1 MNQPAPAPSPP
12 ALPVSLAANPKL
24 SSWLKFSSNGQ
35 VTISPGKVEIG
46 QGIVTALAQIA
57 ADELDIDLSRVQMIR
72 ASTATSPNE
81 GVTSGSLSIQ
91 QSGRALRHA
100 CAEVRRIFLQ
110 QAAERLGVDID
121 ALDIED
127 GTISGP
133 GNVRTSYWEL
143 AEEVSL
149 DRDATPG
156 VTPKIASRRALA
168 GNSIQRI
175 DIPDKVLG
183 RPRFIHDQA
192 LAGMLH
198 GRVLRPENARA
209 KLIELKED
217 GARAVAGLVAIV
229 RDGSFAG
236 VVSET
241 EHGAE
246 AALNALRKG
255 ASWSDGEPLPDE
267 NDLASFLKAQPS
279 ESTIIDKKTA
289 ASPGTAARTIRR
301 QYTRPYIAHASI
313 APSCAMAQWHGDRV
327 HVWTHSQG
335 VYLLRA
341 DLALVLKLPVENIT
355 VEHMEG
361 AGCYGH
367 NAADDVALDAVLLAK
382 AAGGRPVRVQWS
394 RQGEMSDAPFG
405 AAMAIE
411 IEADLDAQGEIIDW
425 RHSIWGNGHV
435 ARPGR
440 AAQPA
445 LLAGFELAN
454 PFPRMISTNPPQAN
468 GGGGDR
474 NSIPLYDF
482 PSWRIESH
490 RLTTMPIRTSAL
502 RTLGG
507 QGNVFAIESILDE
520 IAAERGEDPVAFR
533 LRHLRDERAK
543 DVIRAVAARAKWKP
557 EKQPGIGHGVGF
569 ARYKN
574 TGAYC
579 AAIAEIEGAEEI
591 SVRKLTLAVDVGEA
605 INPDGVINQIE
616 GGAIQATSWVLKERV
631 RFDRQRITST
641 SWTEY
646 PILRF
651 SEVPDVEVE
660 VIQRSGYR
668 PGRRRRGC
676 PWPGYGGHRQRRIR
690 RARRAGARSADHAR
704 QDHCR
709 DGIDLMSSLN
719 ILSGGAAQ
727 GLVGSLTPAFKAQ
740 TGFDIAGEFGA
751 VGVMADKLR
760 KGTPADIV
768 ILTAA
773 LVAKLAEEKLVV
785 ATSIADVGLVETA
798 LAVRTGDPLA
808 AVRDAADLREALLA
822 SDAIFVPDTK
832 ASTAGIHVA
841 NVLQQLGIADEVA
854 ARLRIFPN
862 GATAMRE
869 LAASEARRPI
879 GCTQSTEIIST
890 KGRNPVRFTAAG
902 LRTCDHVHGRH
913 HGRRRPPATSPGPD
927 RPVDRCRTT

>member
-1 MNQPAPAPSPP
+1 MNRPAPAPSQP
-12 ALPVSLAANPKL
+12 ALPASLAANPKL
-24 SSWLKFSSNGQ
+24 SSWLKFSSAGQ
-35 VTISPGKVEIG
+35 VTVSPGKVEIG

-57 ADELDIDLSRVQMIR
+57 ADELDVDLSRVQMVR
-72 ASTATSPNE
+72 ASTVASPNE

-121 ALDIED
+121 ALEIED

-143 AEEVSL
+143 ADEVSL

-156 VTPKIASRRALA
+156 ATPKIATRRALA
-168 GNSIQRI
+168 GHSVQRI
-175 DIPDKVLG
+175 DIPDKVFG

-192 LAGMLH
+192 SVGMLH

-209 KLIELKED
+209 KLSELSED

-246 AALNALRKG
+246 LALRALRKG
-255 ASWSDGEPLPDE
+255 AVWSDGEPLPDE

-279 ESTIIDKKTA
+279 ELTVIDERTA
-289 ASPGTAARTIRR
+289 TPAATAARTIRR

-313 APSCAMAQWHGDRV
+313 APSCAMAQWDGDRV

-341 DLALVLKLPVENIT
+341 DLALVLKMPAENIT
-355 VEHMEG
+355 VDHLEG

-367 NAADDVALDAVLLAK
+367 NAADDVALDAVLLAR

-440 AAQPA
+440 AALPA
-445 LLAGFELAN
+445 LLAGFELAE
-454 PFPRMISTNPPQAN
+454 PFPRMVSTNPPQAN
-468 GGGGDR
+468 GGGSDR
-474 NSIPLYDF
+474 NSVPLYDF

-520 IAAERGEDPVAFR
+520 IAAERGEDPVAYR
-533 LRHLRDERAK
+533 LRHLRDERAR
-543 DVIRAVAARAKWKP
+543 DVIRAVARRAQWKP
-557 EKQPGIGHGVGF
+557 EKQPGIGHGIGF
-569 ARYKN
+569 GRYKN

-591 SVRKLTLAVDVGEA
+591 TVRKLTLAVDVGEA

-631 RFDRQRITST
+631 RFDRERITST
-641 SWTEY
+641 GWTEY

-660 VIQRSGYR
+660 LIQRL
-668 PGRRRRGC
+668 
-676 PWPGYGGHRQRRIR
+676 
-690 RARRAGARSADHAR
+690 D
-704 QDHCR
+704 
-709 DGIDLMSSLN
+709 IDP
-719 ILSGGAAQ
+719 
-727 GLVGSLTPAFKAQ
+727 VG
-740 TGFDIAGEFGA
+740 AGEAAHGP
-751 VGVMADKLR
+751 V
-760 KGTPADIV
+760 
-768 ILTAA
+768 TAA
-773 LVAKLAEEKLVV
+773 
-785 ATSIADVGLVETA
+785 IANAVFDA
-798 LAVRTGDPLA
+798 LGVR
-808 AVRDAADLREALLA
+808 VRDLPITRDRIIAA
-822 SDAIFVPDTK
+822 
-832 ASTAGIHVA
+832 
-841 NVLQQLGIADEVA
+841 
-854 ARLRIFPN
+854 
-862 GATAMRE
+862 ME
-869 LAASEARRPI
+869 L
-879 GCTQSTEIIST
+879 
-890 KGRNPVRFTAAG
+890 
-902 LRTCDHVHGRH
+902 
-913 HGRRRPPATSPGPD
+913 TS
-927 RPVDRCRTT
+927 